1 MLLARSQLQIQ
12 MPKVWIKTIFL
23 AVAVTSTLLVTGC
36 ASKPQINNPTRYAIA
51 PDYYTVRSGDTLSGI
66 SMRYGLSYISVAEMN
81 DIAPPYR
88 IYVGQSIRLKKSANN
103 VSRPSTQVLTT
114 APQIQ
119 RQTINLPTQQQPVA
133 PPVTSAPTVPAVT
146 TAQVPVIPAKS
157 TSLRWVKPSNGPII
171 ANFNVTNNIK
181 GLRFGGNQGDPVF
194 AAADG
199 QVVYAADGLKEYGNL
214 VLIKH
219 IDVLTTAKGLGNGF
233 PIGAVMTQGRG
244 VGVLSAGNHG
254 STYSGTHLGSRIV
267 YTVIDLIQKENI
279 VANAAEIGSYLVEQF
294 RTQLA
299 DQNVTV
305 RGFGMM
311 IGIELPKACA
321 ELVNIARDEHQLIIN
336 VTSGNVVRLLPA
348 LNMNQQQADDL
359 LNRLIPAIKNFLA

>member
-36 ASKPQINNPTRYAIA
+36 ASKPQINNPTRYAVA

-81 DIAPPYR
+81 DIAAPYR

-103 VSRPSTQVLTT
+103 VSRPATQALTT

-119 RQTINLPTQQQPVA
+119 RQTINLPTPQPVTPSVTPTPTA
-133 PPVTSAPTVPAVT
+133 PVVT
-146 TAQVPVIPAKS
+146 TAQTPVIPAKS
-157 TSLRWVKPSNGPII
+157 TSLRWVKPSNGPVI

-219 IDVLTTAKGLGNGF
+219 IDGYITAYAHNSKML
-233 PIGAVMTQGRG
+233 VK
-244 VGVLSAGNHG
+244 
-254 STYSGTHLGSRIV
+254 SG
-267 YTVIDLIQKENI
+267 
-279 VANAAEIGSYLVEQF
+279 
-294 RTQLA
+294 
-299 DQNVTV
+299 QNVNA
-305 RGFGMM
+305 GQK
-311 IGIELPKACA
+311 IA
-321 ELVNIARDEHQLIIN
+321 EMGS
-336 VTSGNVVRLLPA
+336 SGANSVMLEFQVRLDGKPINPANILPVS
-348 LNMNQQQADDL
+348 
-359 LNRLIPAIKNFLA
+359 